1 MSATDELGT
10 IDGEGRTRTAR
21 FERVLAHPPERV
33 WEALT
38 SSGALERWFMV
49 ASIEP
54 RAGGAARF
62 DTGDGVAT
70 GTVTLWDP
78 PRALGYL
85 WPFPADGEA
94 HVAWSLEPVDDGA
107 RTRLVL
113 EHTKLPADWAAG
125 YGSGWHAYLDRL
137 AASLEGQQPPDWS
150 ERAAELRAAYD
161 AAA

>member
-1 MSATDELGT
+1 
-10 IDGEGRTRTAR
+10 
-21 FERVLAHPPERV
+21 
-33 WEALT
+33 
-38 SSGALERWFMV
+38 MV

-62 DTGDGVAT
+62 DTGDGAQR
-70 GTVTLWDP
+70 GTVAVWDP

-94 HVAWSLEPVDDGA
+94 HVAWSLEPLDDGA

-113 EHTKLPADWAAG
+113 EHTQAAGGSAAG

-137 AASLEGQQPPDWS
+137 AASLAGQQPPDWR